1 MAESRQ
7 PYYRIAIKGPEGRR
21 VGELY
26 PASLFPGGAGL
37 DDLYRVR
44 VDRVWY
50 APAGVKYAFLPM
62 SDALAVAGWPCE
74 AAPRPRL
81 GRGDR
86 RRLLLGRADD
96 GTALYEAV
104 VVMTDPI
111 QGPDGRWRVFL
122 VGRREPVLCDGL
134 QA

>member
-1 MAESRQ
+1 MAEHRQ

-50 APAGVKYAFLPM
+50 APGGEKYAFFQLA
-62 SDALAVAGWPCE
+62 DALAVAGWPRREE
-74 AAPRPRL
+74 ARPNL
-81 GRGDR
+81 AKGSR
-86 RRLLLGRADD
+86 RRLSLGTVD
-96 GTALYEAV
+96 GEPLYESV
-104 VVMTDPI
+104 VCMTDPF

-122 VGRREPVLCDGL
+122 VSRREPVLCDGL
-134 QA
+134 ER

>member
-1 MAESRQ
+1 MAEHRQ
-7 PYYRIAIKGPEGRR
+7 PYYRIAITGPAGRR

-50 APAGVKYAFLPM
+50 APGGEKYAFLPLA
-62 SDALAVAGWPCE
+62 DALAVAGWPRQEE
-74 AAPRPRL
+74 ARPAL
-81 GRGDR
+81 EKGCR
-86 RRLLLGRADD
+86 RRLLLGTVDD
-96 GTALYEAV
+96 EPIYESV
-104 VVMTDPI
+104 VCMTDPI

-122 VGRREPVLCDGL
+122 VGRREPVLVNDL
-134 QA
+134 ER

>member
-1 MAESRQ
+1 MAEHRQ

-50 APAGVKYAFLPM
+50 APGGEKYAFLPL
-62 SDALAVAGWPCE
+62 SEALAVAGWPRREE
-74 AAPRPRL
+74 ARPML

-86 RRLLLGRADD
+86 RRLLLGTVDD
-96 GTALYEAV
+96 EPLYEAAV
-104 VVMTDPI
+104 CMTAPF

-122 VGRREPVLCDGL
+122 VGRREPVLCDEL
-134 QA
+134 ER